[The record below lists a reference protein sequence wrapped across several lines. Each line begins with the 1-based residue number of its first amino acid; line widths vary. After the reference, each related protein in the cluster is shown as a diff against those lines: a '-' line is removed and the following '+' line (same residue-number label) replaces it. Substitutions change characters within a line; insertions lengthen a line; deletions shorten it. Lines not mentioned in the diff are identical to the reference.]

1 MRVML
6 AVHLHEG
13 AEHLVGEAVRWAE
26 RLSATLD
33 LAFVDE
39 YEHNLYL
46 VDDPSVR
53 SVLDEQWER
62 VHDEAQSKLDALLAS
77 VPESVRGQVLFLTGR
92 AADQVVEAGKA
103 HDAILIGTHG
113 RTGLSHLLLGSVAE
127 KVVRTSS
134 VPVVVLPM
142 GRSDS

>member
-46 VDDPSVR
+46 VDDPGVR

-62 VHDEAQSKLDALLAS
+62 VHEEAQSKLDALLAS
-77 VPESVRGQVLFLTGR
+77 VPEAVRGRALFLTGR
-92 AADQVVEAGKA
+92 AADQVVASGKG

-142 GRSDS
+142 GRSES

>member
-62 VHDEAQSKLDALLAS
+62 VHEEAQAKLDGLLTS
-77 VPESVRGQVLFLTGR
+77 VPTSVRGKVLFLTGR
-92 AADQVVEAGKA
+92 AADQVVEAGKD